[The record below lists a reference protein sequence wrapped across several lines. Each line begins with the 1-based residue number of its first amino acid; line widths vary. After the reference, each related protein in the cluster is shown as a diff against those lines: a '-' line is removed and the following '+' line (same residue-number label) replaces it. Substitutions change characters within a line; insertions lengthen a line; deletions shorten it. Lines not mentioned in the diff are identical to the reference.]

1 MGRPMTA
8 EAADRHGRSLETPG
22 TSLRRLLGLWQPRGR
37 HSRTVAA
44 ALTMTCLTWLSLTSS
59 LKLLIDPPVELEEVA
74 LCSFIASI
82 CTGFLIK
89 ASVVP
94 ALIGWIFFPLI
105 SHALI
110 NSEKESSEASW
121 QFPVAHWIPANM
133 QVSPAYE
140 ILYVVQSFC
149 LIVASQSTNSIDLF
163 FIHMMLMVAAEL
175 EVLSENVSAMKKVDG
190 SLMKTENGGCEQITK
205 EVLGHGDGNSRSKED
220 FSGQDMTDHHMY
232 VLLVKNVRHHQA
244 ILKAFTL
251 LQETMDKSIF
261 ILLFVNM
268 ADLCSCVFATAIL
281 LQRGGNVAKALKPL
295 ITIPPCLYETV
306 MYCFFGNIVT
316 DKSEDLLN
324 SAYSCGWADCDTRFR
339 RGLVF
344 FVTQAMRPL
353 EITVG
358 KMCKL
363 SKQMLLQVLNGS
375 YMLLNLLYSTS

>member
-1 MGRPMTA
+1 MNAVP
-8 EAADRHGRSLETPG
+8 
-22 TSLRRLLGLWQPRGR
+22 Q
-37 HSRTVAA
+37 
-44 ALTMTCLTWLSLTSS
+44 
-59 LKLLIDPPVELEEVA
+59 
-74 LCSFIASI
+74 
-82 CTGFLIK
+82 

-94 ALIGWIFFPLI
+94 ALIGWVFFPLI

-110 NSEKESSEASW
+110 NSDEESSEASW

-175 EVLSENVSAMKKVDG
+175 EVLSENVSAMKKGDG
-190 SLMKTENGGCEQITK
+190 KLIKTENGGCEQITK
-205 EVLGHGDGNSRSKED
+205 EVLCDGDGNFRKKED
-220 FSGQDMTDHHMY
+220 FSAQDVTDDHMY
-232 VLLVKNVRHHQA
+232 VQLVKNVQHHQA
-244 ILKAFTL
+244 VLKAFTL

-281 LQRGGNVAKALKPL
+281 LQRGGNVAKALQPL

-316 DKSEDLLN
+316 DKSEDLVN
-324 SAYSCGWADCDTRFR
+324 SAYSCGWADCETRFR

-353 EITVG
+353 EIKVG

-363 SKQMLLQVLNGS
+363 SKQMLLQVCATCWTLVS
-375 YMLLNLLYSTS
+375 V